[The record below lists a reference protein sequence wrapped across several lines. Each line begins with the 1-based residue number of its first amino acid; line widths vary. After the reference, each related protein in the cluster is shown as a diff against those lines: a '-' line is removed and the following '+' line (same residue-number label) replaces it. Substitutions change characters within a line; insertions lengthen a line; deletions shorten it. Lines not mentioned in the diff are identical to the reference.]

1 MSCNKMCK
9 CIDCEMMDWEHS
21 ITIVDDRNPF
31 NTITIEQRCFKC
43 RNNGQIALRLNDLKN
58 SEIRNDLFFLSMH
71 SESIKELEREK

>member
-31 NTITIEQRCFKC
+31 NEQRKELRCFKC
-43 RNNGQIALRLNDLKN
+43 RNNGQIALRLENLKN
-58 SEIRNDLFFLSMH
+58 SEIRNDLLFLSMD
-71 SESIKELEREK
+71 SEAINKLEE